1 MNIFRRRRRPTREE
15 IRRAVPIRNSAALE
29 EGGIVQVPLSER
41 SGFFGW
47 LARKSKASNR
57 LEIELDEI
65 GLFVWEK
72 IDGRRSVAGI
82 ADALSKEYKLNKHD
96 AEASL
101 LEFIDRLR
109 QRGLISLIRK

>member
-1 MNIFRRRRRPTREE
+1 MKIFRRRRRPTREE
-15 IRRAVPIRNSAALE
+15 IRRAVPVRNPAAQE
-29 EGGIVQVPLSER
+29 DGGIVQVPLAER

-57 LEIELDEI
+57 LEIELDDI

-82 ADALSKEYKLNKHD
+82 ADALSKEYKLNKHE

-109 QRGLISLIRK
+109 ERGLISLVRK